1 MNHVIAPDDPA
12 TRRQWV
18 LDHDPFVTRGEL
30 LDTLNQIA
38 DWPLR
43 VGPATV
49 LAAHGLT
56 DLADT
61 LRALPP
67 AGGLMEELLDNPT
80 AGEELETTLVAG
92 RDALRELLDQA
103 GHPAWMRERD
113 QRSDSAGI
121 SRLVA
126 SVAADVG
133 GTHWVRTAGRAAES
147 IILLGCNKRLFD
159 SAEQRE
165 RFVADLDLGLRV
177 EIASHAS
184 LVDWVPTGTRPAAA
198 ESSAPPLP
206 AEGTDDSAPESHT
219 DQPRDRRW
227 LVADEIFSAI
237 DPIVAQSNLNGVLAE
252 ATADW
257 VLRFGPAEALRACRF
272 WDEHDMVAT
281 LPMVTPEMFR
291 QPSRLRPHVRA
302 LKRATLALEE
312 REIDLSHAG
321 IHHNAH
327 QRLAPAGQASSLAVK
342 ADLLARTPSSKA
354 GYWAYRLLCTAL
366 TVTELDPTTSSGR
379 LRQSLEQA
387 VKRIWFT
394 GIPDMEW
401 IVKLDVLRDI
411 DPDTD
416 AQTWRIS
423 EPAPTPLGG

>member
-18 LDHDPFVTRGEL
+18 VDHDPFVTRGEL
-30 LDTLNQIA
+30 LYTLNQIA

-67 AGGLMEELLDNPT
+67 AGGLMEELLDNPA
-80 AGEELETTLVAG
+80 AGEELETTLVSG
-92 RDALRELLDQA
+92 RDAMREHLDQS

-147 IILLGCNKRLFD
+147 IILLG
-159 SAEQRE
+159 
-165 RFVADLDLGLRV
+165 
-177 EIASHAS
+177 
-184 LVDWVPTGTRPAAA
+184 
-198 ESSAPPLP
+198 
-206 AEGTDDSAPESHT
+206 
-219 DQPRDRRW
+219 
-227 LVADEIFSAI
+227 AI
-237 DPIVAQSNLNGVLAE
+237 DPVVAQSNLNGVLAE

-257 VLRFGPAEALRACRF
+257 ALRFGPAEALRACRF

-312 REIDLSHAG
+312 REVDLSHAG
-321 IHHNAH
+321 IHHDAY

-366 TVTELDPTTSSGR
+366 TVTELDPTTSSDR

-416 AQTWRIS
+416 AQPWRIS